1 MKNKVKKIVRT
12 WIFLLAVIMLYS
24 INVPAATRTQA
35 SIGKKNHTTI
45 QKALA
50 SVKNGQTI
58 KIQKDVLIN
67 NQIRMKR
74 NVKFTLDLNNHT
86 VKKIQHDG
94 DIINYTMG
102 DFDLAK
108 GQMNVK
114 NGTLDAWVTVQKGA
128 TLNVKK
134 GTYSRIE
141 NWGTVNVTDGA
152 IKGRMDVGEYFQQDT
167 YALVNYGKMTISGGK
182 VEATVLNF
190 KGKTTLT
197 KNGTIT
203 YNCRYNDWGIRVC
216 GGNVVIEGGK
226 VAAIYEGAGET
237 HTGLLYCE
245 QGNVEVKGG
254 TLDAKGIKCIYNE
267 GGEVV
272 ISKGKII
279 GSDVIDNRSSV
290 IIKGGNI
297 QGCTWNLAHMKI
309 SGGILSN
316 FSTTFWCVGKSSTYI
331 SGGTFIAEQGSPFLV
346 DEYVEPKILS
356 ISGARIITKSFG
368 AYVFGKKLDSMK
380 LANKNIILEG
390 FEGLTNPYVV

>member
-1 MKNKVKKIVRT
+1 M
-12 WIFLLAVIMLYS
+12 
-24 INVPAATRTQA
+24 A
-35 SIGKKNHTTI
+35 S
-45 QKALA
+45 
-50 SVKNGQTI
+50 
-58 KIQKDVLIN
+58 
-67 NQIRMKR
+67 
-74 NVKFTLDLNNHT
+74 
-86 VKKIQHDG
+86 
-94 DIINYTMG
+94 
-102 DFDLAK
+102 
-108 GQMNVK
+108 VK
-114 NGTLDAWVTVQKGA
+114 NGTLDAWATVQKGA

-141 NWGTVNVTDGA
+141 NWGTVNATDGA

-182 VEATVLNF
+182 V
-190 KGKTTLT
+190 
-197 KNGTIT
+197 
-203 YNCRYNDWGIRVC
+203 
-216 GGNVVIEGGK
+216 
-226 VAAIYEGAGET
+226 AAIYEGAGET
-237 HTGLLYCE
+237 YTGLLYCE

-316 FSTTFWCVGKSSTYI
+316 FSTTFRCIEKSSTYI